1 MNIKFF
7 SERGFAFMK
16 KVILKT
22 MSIGLVLILMVSLF
36 SACSTDKAVNRPVEA
51 KIKTDIGDVRFT
63 FTYGDL
69 RKAGMAGDKLAML
82 FENTNKKTD
91 DKTVTLSYYEL
102 VSTFGETEYFDN
114 ILALIPEEE
123 FVKFSGNAEKVLGYF
138 NGLINYIKSGADGN
152 VRVSYR
158 EEFWI
163 NHGDNVVFKDA
174 DGNALPDDQQKELR
188 AAFRLYADT
197 SLKGVDS
204 VLKNKAQDE
213 ATEYGADLTN
223 EMYVFG
229 SKKASDLT
237 VSDLYTDKEKKI
249 YPAYT
254 SVVPTLAF
262 DLDKK
267 GNNAKGEDGEY
278 IFVPTEW
285 YRTINICVKPEE
297 ESVEKAFSTR
307 TQDEILKYFDAA
319 KAYATV
325 NSYETAYEPCYIT
338 AGINAVND
346 NMTYCTYQK
355 NMVVTMSVTFTG
367 KLEKYGTMLISFPCT
382 NQMTFDFGWKTAE

>member
-1 MNIKFF
+1 
-7 SERGFAFMK
+7 MK
-16 KVILKT
+16 KVILK
-22 MSIGLVLILMVSLF
+22 SVSLVLVLVLMMSLF
-36 SACSTDKAVNRPVEA
+36 SACSTKKEVNRPTEA

-69 RKAGMAGDKLAML
+69 RKAGVSGDKLASL

-102 VSTFGETEYFDN
+102 VSNFGGQDYFDKV
-114 ILALIPEEE
+114 LALIPQEE
-123 FVKFSGNAEKVLGYF
+123 FAKFSENAETVLGYF
-138 NGLINYIKSGADGN
+138 NNLINTIKSDECN
-152 VRVSYR
+152 DVRISYK

-163 NHGDNVVFKDA
+163 NYGKNSKNVIFKDA
-174 DGNALPDDQQKELR
+174 DGKELPNQKELK
-188 AAFRLYADT
+188 AAFRLYADNA
-197 SLKGVDS
+197 LKGIGS
-204 VLKNKAQDE
+204 VLLNKEQKK
-213 ATEYGADLTN
+213 ATEFGADLTN

-229 SKKASDLT
+229 SKTASTLT

-254 SVVPTLAF
+254 SVVPTCVF

-267 GNNAKGEDGEY
+267 GNNAKDEDGEY

-297 ESVEKAFSTR
+297 ESVRKAFSVR
-307 TQDEILKYFDAA
+307 TPDEILKYFDAA
-319 KAYATV
+319 KAYLTV
-325 NSYETAYEPCYIT
+325 NSYEIAFEPCYIT

-346 NMTYCTYQK
+346 EMTYCTYQK
-355 NMVVTMSVTFTG
+355 NMTVTMNVTFTG
-367 KLEKYGTMLISFPCT
+367 ALQKYGTMLITFPCT
-382 NQMTFDFGWKTAE
+382 DQMTYDIGWKTAE